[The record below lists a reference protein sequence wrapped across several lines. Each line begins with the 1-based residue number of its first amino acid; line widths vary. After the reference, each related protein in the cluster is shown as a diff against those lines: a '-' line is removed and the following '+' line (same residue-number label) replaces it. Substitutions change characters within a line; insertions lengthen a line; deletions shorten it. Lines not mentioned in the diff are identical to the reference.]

1 MTTAWRFESIAMT
14 GEAMAEG
21 SEETCEWV
29 ISDVSRIMGW
39 TIRLGE

>member
-1 MTTAWRFESIAMT
+1 MTTAWRLESMAMT

-21 SEETCEWV
+21 SEGTWEWV
-29 ISDVSRIMGW
+29 SSEVSRIMGW

>member
-1 MTTAWRFESIAMT
+1 MTMAWRLESMAMT

-21 SEETCEWV
+21 SEGTCEWV
-29 ISDVSRIMGW
+29 ISDVSRMMGW